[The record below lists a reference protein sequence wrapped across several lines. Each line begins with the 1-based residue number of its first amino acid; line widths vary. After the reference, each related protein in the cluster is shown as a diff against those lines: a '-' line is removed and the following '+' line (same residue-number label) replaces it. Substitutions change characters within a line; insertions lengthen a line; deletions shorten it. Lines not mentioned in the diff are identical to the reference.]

1 MNNTPPGPTDT
12 NPSNV
17 TANSLP
23 DDLCSDRIILRS
35 EFATVAVWLRDPG
48 DRPRL
53 HVEDLRTNQSV
64 ELDALELESLAW
76 AQHAD
81 LTPLLDPS
89 ATRWIG
95 TGD

>member
-1 MNNTPPGPTDT
+1 MNSMPPGPSGAERTT
-12 NPSNV
+12 VPAS
-17 TANSLP
+17 SRP
-23 DDLCSDRIILRS
+23 DDHGADRIILRS

-48 DRPRL
+48 GRPRL
-53 HVEDLRTNQSV
+53 HIEDLRTNQGV

-76 AQHAD
+76 ARHAD